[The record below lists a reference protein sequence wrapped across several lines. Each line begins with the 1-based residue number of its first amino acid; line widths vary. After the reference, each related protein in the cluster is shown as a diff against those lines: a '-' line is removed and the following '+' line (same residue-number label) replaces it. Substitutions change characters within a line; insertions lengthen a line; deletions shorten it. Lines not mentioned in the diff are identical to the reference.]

1 MLLAQ
6 SYSSSSSYY
15 NCPPADK
22 KRLIKTIDYRQQAI
36 LGRRERSFNPGV
48 IYLLSIAQGTIIS
61 MYGRCVSEVT
71 HDLFMPLS
79 NIT

>member
-1 MLLAQ
+1 
-6 SYSSSSSYY
+6 
-15 NCPPADK
+15 
-22 KRLIKTIDYRQQAI
+22 
-36 LGRRERSFNPGV
+36 
-48 IYLLSIAQGTIIS
+48 LSIAQGTIIS